1 MQATSPRNTI
11 ASPNYQL
18 AQGRPIGPG
27 LLAAASNNDPTTVA
41 ALAIVG
47 ATTGYALGWVIV
59 LIVPM
64 LALVQALAADV
75 GVVCKT
81 SLQGAVRR
89 HYGLGWALVV
99 LAALAAVNTLTLAA
113 DVKAGCEALA
123 LLTRVPAAV
132 FVVPFA
138 VAVGW
143 LLGSNAYGAVERY
156 LSLLAIVFVAYA
168 GSALLCHVDG
178 RAFLQ
183 GLVPHAALSP
193 AYLSGA
199 LALLG
204 TTLTGYVYVWES
216 IGTAERA
223 VHRSAR
229 RAFERDAVVGMLPI
243 GAIFLCIFVA
253 SAATL
258 GARHL
263 PIATAADMAAALEPI
278 AGPWAGTLFA
288 VGLLASS
295 ILAVPVLAA
304 VNAYAAAHTFGWHG
318 SLSLKPRD
326 ARAFYGV
333 VLASLAAAALIAA
346 LPGSPVRILYGASIA
361 GGLATPISLTFLVL
375 LARSSKA
382 MGDQRIGRAAA
393 LLGWGVLGVTTFAGL
408 AFVAS
413 NLGLPR

>member
-1 MQATSPRNTI
+1 MQATTPRSII
-11 ASPNYQL
+11 AAVNHKP
-18 AQGRPIGPG
+18 AQARPFGPG

-41 ALAIVG
+41 SLAIVG
-47 ATTGYALGWVIV
+47 ATTGYALGWLIV

-64 LALVQALAADV
+64 LALVQALAADI

-123 LLTRVPAAV
+123 LLTRVPAIFYV
-132 FVVPFA
+132 LPFA

-143 LLGSNAYGAVERY
+143 LLASNAYGAIERY

-168 GSALLCHVDG
+168 GSALLSHVDG
-178 RAFLQ
+178 RAFVQ
-183 GLVPHAALSP
+183 GLVPHVTLSP
-193 AYLSGA
+193 TYLSGA

-216 IGTAERA
+216 IGTAERSA
-223 VHRSAR
+223 HRSTR
-229 RAFERDAVVGMLPI
+229 RTFERDAALGMLPI

-263 PIATAADMAAALEPI
+263 PVVTANDMAAALEPI
-278 AGPWAGTLFA
+278 AGPWASTLFA

-295 ILAVPVLAA
+295 ILAVPILAA
-304 VNAYAAAHTFGWHG
+304 VNAYAAAHTFGWPG
-318 SLSLKPRD
+318 SLSLRPRD

-333 VLASLAAAALIAA
+333 VSASLALAALVAA
-346 LPGSPVRILYGASIA
+346 LPGSPVTILYGASIA
-361 GGLATPISLTFLVL
+361 GGLATPITLAFLVL

-382 MGDQRIGRAAA
+382 MADQRIGRPAA
-393 LLGWGVLGVTTFAGL
+393 LLGWGVLGLVTLASL

-413 NLGLPR
+413 NVGLLR